1 MRKPKRPRSVPR
13 EEVQR
18 IIDACGGAVTWDDII
33 ETAPG
38 RFRPNPESVRRIEA
52 LIREKHQHRTD
63 IQNEVDDLTHEVI
76 VLEEKQK
83 KIRALYA
90 DTWVPGTL
98 LTTWSPPVE

>member
-18 IIDACGGAVTWDDII
+18 IIDACGGEVTWDDIM

-38 RFRPNPESVRRIEA
+38 RFRPKPEAVQRIHDLVLA
-52 LIREKHQHRTD
+52 KHREREH
-63 IQNEVDDLTHEVI
+63 IQNQVDDLTHEVI
-76 VLEEKQK
+76 VAKAK
-83 KIRALYA
+83 ATKIRAMYA
-90 DTWVPGTL
+90 DVWVPGTL